1 MPGDYRD
8 ATRGG
13 DPRQQQPRAP
23 PQHDDDPPT
32 HTQAGAALGYDRSA
46 ARVFMSFTSDATR
59 FGAAVYDRDVHT
71 IEAVEVR
78 TAVLSTRA
86 PFAFRHRSSPLTALD
101 PHRTQGYLDNEL
113 VILRLLLVSH
123 DPDVVFVPS
132 RVLGTKD
139 GGSRR
144 ANAILAALT
153 AAAEDDEKGDTAV
166 HETRTGGENDNDE
179 ASQLDNERRRVIV
192 PLPSHAFER
201 IDVCVAAIREACAL
215 PDDAAVHARVSLD
228 APRHDFLFI
237 YPWAI
242 GMTSCFLYNRQ
253 VKAAGALCSALLRDG
268 VLLVGTRVNPERD
281 GHGIDPGAR
290 RNSRP
295 PADVNLGDG
304 GRWTAGTHRAHDPA
318 SIRVSIR
325 IGN

>member
-1 MPGDYRD
+1 
-8 ATRGG
+8 
-13 DPRQQQPRAP
+13 
-23 PQHDDDPPT
+23 
-32 HTQAGAALGYDRSA
+32 
-46 ARVFMSFTSDATR
+46 
-59 FGAAVYDRDVHT
+59 
-71 IEAVEVR
+71 
-78 TAVLSTRA
+78 VL
-86 PFAFRHRSSPLTALD
+86 
-101 PHRTQGYLDNEL
+101 
-113 VILRLLLVSH
+113 LRLLLVSH

-153 AAAEDDEKGDTAV
+153 AAAEDDEKDTAV
-166 HETRTGGENDNDE
+166 REETRTGGENDNDNDG
-179 ASQLDNERRRVIV
+179 APRVDNERRRVIV

-228 APRHDFLFI
+228 APRHDFLSI
-237 YPWAI
+237 YAHM
-242 GMTSCFLYNRQ
+242 GNSYDVVFFLQQASQSRGSA
-253 VKAAGALCSALLRDG
+253 VLPALLRDG
-268 VLLVGTRVNPERD
+268 VLLVGTRVNPEPD

-295 PADVNLGDG
+295 PADVDLGEG

>member
-1 MPGDYRD
+1 
-8 ATRGG
+8 
-13 DPRQQQPRAP
+13 
-23 PQHDDDPPT
+23 
-32 HTQAGAALGYDRSA
+32 
-46 ARVFMSFTSDATR
+46 
-59 FGAAVYDRDVHT
+59 
-71 IEAVEVR
+71 
-78 TAVLSTRA
+78 
-86 PFAFRHRSSPLTALD
+86 
-101 PHRTQGYLDNEL
+101 
-113 VILRLLLVSH
+113 
-123 DPDVVFVPS
+123 
-132 RVLGTKD
+132 VLGTKD

-153 AAAEDDEKGDTAV
+153 AAAEDDENNTAV
-166 HETRTGGENDNDE
+166 HETTRTGGENDNDNDGGPRV
-179 ASQLDNERRRVIV
+179 DNERRRVIV

-268 VLLVGTRVNPERD
+268 VLLVGTRVNPEPG

-290 RNSRP
+290 RNTRP

-304 GRWTAGTHRAHDPA
+304 GRWTAGTHQAHDPA

-325 IGN
+325 IGNWYDDVVFHL

>member
-1 MPGDYRD
+1 
-8 ATRGG
+8 
-13 DPRQQQPRAP
+13 
-23 PQHDDDPPT
+23 
-32 HTQAGAALGYDRSA
+32 
-46 ARVFMSFTSDATR
+46 
-59 FGAAVYDRDVHT
+59 
-71 IEAVEVR
+71 
-78 TAVLSTRA
+78 VL
-86 PFAFRHRSSPLTALD
+86 
-101 PHRTQGYLDNEL
+101 
-113 VILRLLLVSH
+113 LRLLLVSH

-153 AAAEDDEKGDTAV
+153 AAAEDDEKDTAV
-166 HETRTGGENDNDE
+166 REETRTGGENDNDNDG
-179 ASQLDNERRRVIV
+179 APRVDHERRRVIV

-215 PDDAAVHARVSLD
+215 PDDAAVHARVS
-228 APRHDFLFI
+228 P
-237 YPWAI
+237 
-242 GMTSCFLYNRQ
+242 GMTFFLLVRVIYVRAIPMTPCFLYNRQ

-268 VLLVGTRVNPERD
+268 VLLVGTRVNPEPD

-295 PADVNLGDG
+295 PADVDLGEG